1 MELGGL
7 ELGGEALD
15 RADGEMKKSEE
26 LLGKRAGRETT
37 LDWTGLYLAG
47 LESNSLS
54 FSNPMFNIEPPANLY
69 SEEPTKDITF
79 GVVNPTYVALTEI
92 NSSDKGDG
100 LTLESSH
107 HYEEIHIPG
116 EETKTEERS
125 GETESGESESEIVGE
140 VISLS
145 HVTNSGEAGGELLSR
160 NINKETVDVV
170 ANNSTN
176 EISEKKTGDNETLV
190 QLSDIFENPEKKEEQ
205 TSEEISDVDN
215 VMEKIEE

>member
-1 MELGGL
+1 
-7 ELGGEALD
+7 
-15 RADGEMKKSEE
+15 
-26 LLGKRAGRETT
+26 
-37 LDWTGLYLAG
+37 
-47 LESNSLS
+47 
-54 FSNPMFNIEPPANLY
+54 MFNIEPPANLY

-125 GETESGESESEIVGE
+125 GKTESGESESEIVGE

-145 HVTNSGEAGGELLSR
+145 HVTNSEEAGGELLSR

-176 EISEKKTGDNETLV
+176 EISENKTGDMETLV
-190 QLSDIFENPEKKEEQ
+190 QLADILENYENKEEEN
-205 TSEEISDVDN
+205 SDEISDVDTIIIQN
-215 VMEKIEE
+215 IEE